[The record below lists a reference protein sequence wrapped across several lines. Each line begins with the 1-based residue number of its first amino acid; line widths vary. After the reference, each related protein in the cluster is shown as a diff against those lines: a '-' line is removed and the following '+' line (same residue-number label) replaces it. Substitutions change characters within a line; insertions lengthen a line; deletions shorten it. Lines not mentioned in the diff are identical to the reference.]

1 MSEQNHISSISN
13 WALRWEIGERLRADL
28 AVNDSPFPPAI
39 EKRLDKLRELE
50 GLRRPSWFDRWRAR
64 WLD

>member
-1 MSEQNHISSISN
+1 
-13 WALRWEIGERLRADL
+13 
-28 AVNDSPFPPAI
+28 VNDSPFPPAI